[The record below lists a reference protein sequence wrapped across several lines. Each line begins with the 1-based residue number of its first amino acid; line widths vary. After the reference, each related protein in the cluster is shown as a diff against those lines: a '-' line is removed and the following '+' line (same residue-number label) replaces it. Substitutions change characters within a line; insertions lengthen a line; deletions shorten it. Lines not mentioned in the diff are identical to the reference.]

1 MSKSQAKPRNLF
13 GVLIVFIC
21 LANIPL
27 QAQAAKPVKESKER
41 LVLMPM
47 RVDEGEKNM
56 LASMETALVQ
66 GLQLKYEVFSGELV
80 AQKSRE
86 IFRKESRVAKKEC
99 DETRCME
106 DIAIAFQAELIAT
119 ANVTKL
125 EGGYLLALSIRNV
138 MDNKAV
144 YSNSMPCEK
153 CSVFQVVEKLK
164 ELSGTSAADTQ
175 QAVSPATVDTGATAA
190 TDGKAGNLE
199 IALWDEIKS
208 SRLVED
214 YQTYLA
220 QYPKGRYA
228 VTAKIRIKKLQDE
241 AGSQALSTEQQVWQA
256 AEQAGAEAGYQN
268 YLKDYPQGSY
278 AGLAQV
284 RIRKIQAIEQADREE
299 KALWQT
305 ALDGFTTRPVQAYLD
320 KYPNGKYVEQAK
332 RRIKKLSQEDSA
344 AKQQTT
350 QGDESQSAAER
361 LSEAEAAGRAQEKE
375 TDRENRRVL
384 VLPRYLEK
392 IIPKI
397 LKQ

>member
-1 MSKSQAKPRNLF
+1 
-13 GVLIVFIC
+13 
-21 LANIPL
+21 
-27 QAQAAKPVKESKER
+27 
-41 LVLMPM
+41 
-47 RVDEGEKNM
+47 
-56 LASMETALVQ
+56 METALVQ
-66 GLQLKYEVFSGELV
+66 GLQLKYVVFSGELV

-164 ELSGTSAADTQ
+164 ELSGAPVAETH
-175 QAVSPATVDTGATAA
+175 QAVSPAAVNESAVVP
-190 TDGKAGNLE
+190 DGKAGDAE
-199 IALWDEIKS
+199 TILWNEVKNS
-208 SRLVED
+208 QLVED

-220 QYPKGRYA
+220 QYPRGKYA

-241 AGSQALSTEQQVWQA
+241 AGNEAVSKEQQVWQA
-256 AEQAGAEAGYQN
+256 VEQAGAEAGYQN
-268 YLKDYPQGSY
+268 YLKDYPQSSY

-284 RIRKIQAIEQADREE
+284 RIRKIQATEQADREE

-305 ALDGFTTRPVQAYLD
+305 ALDGFTIRPVQAYLD

-332 RRIKKLSQEDSA
+332 RRIKKLSQEDTA
-344 AKQQTT
+344 AKQQAT
-350 QGDESQSAAER
+350 QGDEPQSAAER